1 MERGGTIY
9 SKRSFTPETASA
21 QIDLNDPDFWE
32 KMLQHANADMLLQR
46 LQDPVVMQDA
56 ASVTQWLKDLE
67 GLVRE
72 LCETIEADG
81 ESGFNQHEVDTT
93 AHILMTASPMTTV
106 FGKKACSMM
115 LNWLEELEQ
124 GRFRKRT
131 QRKQGRY
138 EHEK

>member
-46 LQDPVVMQDA
+46 LQDPAVMQDA
-56 ASVTQWLKDLE
+56 ASVSQWLKDLE

-72 LCETIEADG
+72 LSDTIEADG
-81 ESGFNQHEVDTT
+81 ESGFNQHELDTT
-93 AHILMTASPMTTV
+93 TQILMKASSMTTV
-106 FGKKACSMM
+106 FGKKACNMM
-115 LNWLEELEQ
+115 MNWLEELEQ
-124 GRFRKRT
+124 GRFRRRT
-131 QRKQGRY
+131 QKKQG
-138 EHEK
+138 E